1 MCRCGDV
8 EMCKC
13 VGVEVWRCG
22 CGDVEMWRFGVIDA
36 AKLCHWLVEVLRYK
50 TKIILS

>member
-1 MCRCGDV
+1 MWRCGDV

-22 CGDVEMWRFGVIDA
+22 CGDVEIWSYRRCKVMPLA
-36 AKLCHWLVEVLRYK
+36 N
-50 TKIILS
+50 